1 MSSVGILSTRNN
13 AHARMLCISLQNVII
28 IIIISGVTIIN
39 DQPVQPTASLGN
51 QNITNCL
58 TNMSYMYVRIMA
70 LFT

>member
-39 DQPVQPTASLGN
+39 DQPVQPTASLSN

-58 TNMSYMYVRIMA
+58 TNMNYTYMCIMA

>member
-1 MSSVGILSTRNN
+1 MSLVGISSAQNN

-28 IIIISGVTIIN
+28 IIIIRGVMIIN

-51 QNITNCL
+51 QNITNRL
-58 TNMSYMYVRIMA
+58 TNMNYTYMPIMA

>member
-13 AHARMLCISLQNVII
+13 EHARMLCISLQNVII

-39 DQPVQPTASLGN
+39 DQPAQPTASLSN

-58 TNMSYMYVRIMA
+58 TNMNYMYMCIMA